1 MATPLALPAGPTD
14 EVERDRNSLPL
25 AALLGGAGAVLLVFG
40 LIAAYLAMRSTVA
53 VWPPKNVKLDRYL
66 GTTLAI
72 TMLMASV
79 MVEWAAY
86 GIRKGFRGQSL
97 FGFGLTM
104 LLGVAYLVGLAY
116 LITAKL
122 GYEAAAT
129 PYATVVYAMLGVA
142 FAIGFVCLVAVLFAA
157 IRTMGA
163 QIDAWNYDVMRATAY
178 VWHAATVAWIAVY
191 YTIYITK

>member
-1 MATPLALPAGPTD
+1 MATPLALPAGPVD
-14 EVERDRNSLPL
+14 GPARDRNALPL
-25 AALLGGAGAVLLVFG
+25 AALVGGAGVVLLVGG
-40 LIAAYLAMRSTVA
+40 LVAAYLAMRSTVA
-53 VWPPKNVKLDRYL
+53 VWPPKNVKLDRYM

-79 MVEWAAY
+79 MIEWAAY

-97 FGFGLTM
+97 FGFGLTV

-116 LITAKL
+116 LLISKL

-142 FAIGFVCLVAVLFAA
+142 FAVGLLAIGAVILAA

-163 QIDAWNYDVMRATAY
+163 QIAEGNYDVMRATGY
-178 VWHAATVAWIAVY
+178 VWHAATITWIAVY
-191 YTIYITK
+191 YTVYITK